1 MALRSSAL
9 LALALAAGCSRSA
22 PLPPARLEL
31 AQIAAA
37 ARLWSETRSL
47 DIGTPAARPA
57 LWSGWGPDES
67 GGGATFAWGG
77 GERSRLRFDVVE
89 PRPLTLKLRA
99 WSYPFPDGR
108 GQEVR
113 FVLNGVEAGRRE
125 VPPAP
130 TAIELRVGERDLR
143 RGENILELHYER
155 HHEAPGESP
164 WAVAWDGLR
173 IEGATSERAP
183 SLAAA
188 KGAIELPA
196 GSAVEWTLPL
206 PAGSY
211 LAFDALESRGTARL
225 AFEGPGGE
233 HRFLRDA
240 TEPVRIELPRSDA
253 RESASRLR
261 PARLVLAAVGES
273 GSIAIEGFRLHL
285 PAADAAAQAA
295 AAPAG
300 SASAA
305 AAEGDRPNLVVYL
318 IDTLRSDR
326 LGCYGYTRPTSPRID
341 RFASS
346 ALLFREGR
354 AQSSWTRP
362 AVATILTG
370 LAPWAH
376 GVEERSSALPEEVA
390 TIGERLAAVGYDT
403 ALFTTNANIVAR
415 FGFAQGWE
423 TFAAIFERSGG
434 ARRHVDSAEIHRH
447 VVSWLDARGKRGER
461 RPFLLVVHT
470 LDPHDPYRPAE
481 PFRRA
486 LAPDVDVE
494 SACCG
499 SAEQLTAMA
508 RADPAAGQARAAAAS
523 ELYDAEVAQND
534 AAFGALLDEL
544 ERRGLAERTAV
555 LLTSDHGEEFFEHG
569 GWKHGLTLYEE
580 LLRVPMVLRLPGG
593 SPAGRVVDEP
603 AEQIDIV
610 PTLLDLADLPVDAL
624 LPGRSLIALDGA
636 GPRVSTARLVRAGVI
651 LESAKRGLW
660 KLVRRRGPWVAP
672 LGEPPYLL
680 FDLAADRDETAD
692 LALARRDERRYLD
705 GELERVIEGAPAV
718 RARTAPIDAE
728 LDRALKALGY
738 L

>member
-1 MALRSSAL
+1 MSLRSSAL
-9 LALALAAGCSRSA
+9 FALALAAGCARSA

-31 AQIAAA
+31 AQIAPAA
-37 ARLWSETRSL
+37 KLWSETRDL
-47 DIGTPAARPA
+47 DIGTPAARAA

-67 GGGATFAWGG
+67 GDGATFAWGG
-77 GERSRLRFDVVE
+77 GERSLLRFDVVE

-99 WSYPFPDGR
+99 WSYPFAGGR

-113 FVLNGVEAGRRE
+113 FVLNGVEAGRRA

-130 TAIELRVGERDLR
+130 TTIELRVGERDLR
-143 RGENILELHYER
+143 RGENILELLYQL

-173 IEGATSERAP
+173 IDGPVGGRAP
-183 SLAAA
+183 SFDAAR
-188 KGAIELPA
+188 GAIELPV
-196 GSAVEWTLPL
+196 GSAVEWALPL

-211 LAFDALESRGTARL
+211 LAFDALRSTGSARL
-225 AFEGPGGE
+225 AFEGSGGE
-233 HRFLRDA
+233 PRWLRGGA
-240 TEPVRIELPRSDA
+240 AAIAIEAPPLSSG
-253 RESASRLR
+253 ESASRLR
-261 PARLVLAAVGES
+261 PSRLVLAAVGES
-273 GSIAIEGFRLHL
+273 GSIGLEGFRLHL
-285 PAADAAAQAA
+285 AVGEAPAGTVAVPARGADAAAQ
-295 AAPAG
+295 G
-300 SASAA
+300 
-305 AAEGDRPNLVVYL
+305 ERPNLVVYL

-341 RFASS
+341 RFASA

-362 AVATILTG
+362 AVTTILTG
-370 LAPWAH
+370 LPPWAH

-390 TIGERLAAVGYDT
+390 TIGERLAAAGYDT

-423 TFAAIFERSGG
+423 TFEAIFERSGG

-447 VVSWLDARGKRGER
+447 VLSWLDARGQRGER

-486 LAPDVDVE
+486 LAPGVDVE
-494 SACCG
+494 RACCG
-499 SAEQLTAMA
+499 SARQLTALA
-508 RADPAAGQARAAAAS
+508 LADPAAGQARAAAAS

-534 AAFGALLDEL
+534 ASFGALLDEL

-569 GWKHGLTLYEE
+569 GWKHGFTLYEE
-580 LLRVPMVLRLPGG
+580 MLRVPMVLRLPGA
-593 SPAGRVVDEP
+593 SPAGRVVDAP
-603 AEQIDIV
+603 AEQIDVV
-610 PTLLDLADLPVDAL
+610 PTLLELAGLPADAL
-624 LPGRSLIALDGA
+624 LPGRSLLAIDGA
-636 GPRVSTARLVRAGVI
+636 SPRFSTARLVRAGVI
-651 LESAKRGLW
+651 LESAKRELW

-680 FDLAADRDETAD
+680 FDLAADRGELAD
-692 LALARRDERRYLD
+692 VALARRDERRYLD
-705 GELERVIEGAPAV
+705 GELERVTAGAAD
-718 RARTAPIDAE
+718 ARRVSAPIDPE